1 MNTYRGKSFFIDK
14 EGNLIEID
22 DEVTTEQFAEEY
34 SIKLH
39 IDLMRI
45 YSKIQEIKPIYKDVE
60 ASYKDLI
67 VNILGYSLFEY
78 NSKGINM
85 QIPDRNLNYQEVT
98 SSQLQALNNLIEIN
112 RESKFLI
119 YKLLMKNNKYEET
132 KIIENAK
139 KLILTK

>member
-22 DEVTTEQFAEEY
+22 DEVTTEEFAEEY

-60 ASYKDLI
+60 TSYKDLV

-112 RESKFLI
+112 KESKFLI
-119 YKLLMKNNKYEET
+119 YNLLMKNNKYEET

-139 KLILTK
+139 KLVLTK